1 MKNSYEKVNIGEFF
15 DVKKEYLGRSDYSPM
30 YVNNNRNESSI
41 IIFYAMINKMMT

>member
-1 MKNSYEKVNIGEFF
+1 MKNSYEKVNIGEFC
-15 DVKKEYLGRSDYSPM
+15 DVKKEYLGGRDYSPM